1 MSETVVQFASV
12 RTGVPPGTRLNDIYE
27 IEEQIA
33 AGGMGEI
40 YRGRLIETGDSVA
53 IKMIKPELATNEAVL
68 ALFRKEASALHHLH
82 HDSIVRYYV
91 FSVDRRINR
100 PYLAMEFVEG
110 KAISDLLRTRALS
123 FEEVDN
129 LRKRIA
135 SGLQAAH
142 DKGIIHRDIS
152 PDNIILPQED
162 VRQAKIIDFGI
173 ARSTKLGQATVIGD
187 GFAGKYNYVSPEQLG
202 LFGGDV
208 TGRSDIYSLGLVLV
222 EALLGKALDMSGSQA
237 EVIDKRRVVPDLSA
251 VDGRIRPLI
260 TAMLQPKPEDRPPD
274 MTTVVEWDLSE
285 RRGKTRTKF
294 TPTSGDDD
302 AGGSKMPM
310 IAGAAAAVVALAG
323 GIGWFALRPSP
334 PAPAEPAGTRPV
346 AAVAPPANTP
356 QAPVQPPP
364 HVAIAPPPRT
374 GPLDASERARR
385 IANYVRYY
393 EGGQCFIA
401 NPQQVT
407 DRAATVQVLSP
418 NEQAIQVFA
427 ADFRSVNGFEAK
439 INPILISNG
448 QCGMIS
454 FLQRVDPEP
463 DARLQMSVVQPVLRH
478 GVKVQATLSGAGD
491 QVVDAIVVNEDG
503 SIRNVTALTRKASGQ
518 TVLDGLLDDQDRT
531 PVGQKL
537 ILNVVSAKA
546 LTALSATGQK
556 GARQFFSDA
565 ADEIE
570 SKKQPI
576 TTAITAIRY
585 E

>member
-1 MSETVVQFASV
+1 MSETVIQFAAA

-40 YRGRLIETGDSVA
+40 YRGRLVETGDSVA

-110 KAISDLLRTRALS
+110 KALSDLLRTRALS

-129 LRKRIA
+129 LRKRVA
-135 SGLQAAH
+135 AGLQAAH

-222 EALLGKALDMSGSQA
+222 EALLGKAINMSGSQA
-237 EVIDKRRVVPDLSA
+237 EVIDKRRAVPDLSA

-260 TAMLQPKPEDRPPD
+260 TAMLQPKPEDRPAD
-274 MTTVVEWDLSE
+274 MTTVAEWEVSE

-294 TPTSGDDD
+294 TPAGGEEET
-302 AGGSKMPM
+302 GGSKMPM
-310 IAGAAAAVVALAG
+310 IAGAATAVVAVAG
-323 GIGWFALRPSP
+323 GIGWFLLRPAAP
-334 PAPAEPAGTRPV
+334 PADSPAGRPV
-346 AAVAPPANTP
+346 AAVAPPSNVPPAPIQTQP
-356 QAPVQPPP
+356 Q
-364 HVAIAPPPRT
+364 VAIAPPQRT
-374 GPLDASERARR
+374 GPLDAAERARR
-385 IANYVRYY
+385 IVNYVRYY

-401 NPQQVT
+401 NPLQVT

-439 INPILISNG
+439 INPVLISSG
-448 QCGMIS
+448 QCGVIG

-463 DARLQMSVVQPVLRH
+463 DPKLQVNVAQGVLKH
-478 GVKVQATLSGAGD
+478 GVKVQATLAGVGE
-491 QVVDAIVVNEDG
+491 QAVDALVVNEDG
-503 SIRNVTALTRKASGQ
+503 SVRNVTSLTRRASGQ
-518 TVLDGLLDDQDRT
+518 TVLEGLLDDQDRT
-531 PVGQKL
+531 PVSQKL
-537 ILNVVSAKA
+537 IVNVVSAKS
-546 LTALSATGQK
+546 LTTLADPAQK
-556 GARQFFSDA
+556 PVRQFFSDA
-565 ADEIE
+565 AEEIE
-570 SKKQPI
+570 TKKQPVAV
-576 TTAITAIRY
+576 TVTAIRY